1 MGETSVFIQV
11 LQKIDYIFSVLC
23 VKISSRFIHQQKIR
37 LVGECSCD
45 CDSLLLTARQH
56 VGVMVIP
63 LL

>member
-1 MGETSVFIQV
+1 MGRTSVFIQV

-23 VKISSRFIHQQKIR
+23 VKVSRGLIHQQEVR
-37 LVGECSCD
+37 LVGERSGD
-45 CDSLLLTARQH
+45 GDSLLLTARQH